1 MIEKIGNDFVILQLF
16 VKELLRLFALI
27 ANRAEK
33 LYSLYILNYNSYF
46 NLLMLKYNK
55 PFLEKV
61 ENLLVVSGY
70 ELRYEKGNFK
80 AGYCVLK
87 SSKVIVI
94 NKYFTLEGRI
104 NCLAELI
111 KSLSIDK
118 SLLDEKQM
126 ALLEG
131 IIE

>member
-1 MIEKIGNDFVILQLF
+1 
-16 VKELLRLFALI
+16 
-27 ANRAEK
+27 
-33 LYSLYILNYNSYF
+33 
-46 NLLMLKYNK
+46 MLKYNK

-61 ENLLVVSGY
+61 ENLLTVSGY
-70 ELRYEKGNFK
+70 ELRYEKGNFN

-104 NCLAELI
+104 NCLAELV
-111 KSLSIDK
+111 KVLSIDK
-118 SLLDEKQM
+118 SLLDEKQV

-131 IIE
+131 IKEF

>member
-1 MIEKIGNDFVILQLF
+1 LGKFDTNDG
-16 VKELLRLFALI
+16 VKYFL
-27 ANRAEK
+27 
-33 LYSLYILNYNSYF
+33 ILNLYL
-46 NLLMLKYNK
+46 NLPMLKYNK

-61 ENLLVVSGY
+61 ENLLIVSGY
-70 ELRYEKGNFK
+70 KLRYEKGNFK

-104 NCLAELI
+104 NCLAELVKI
-111 KSLSIDK
+111 LSIDK
-118 SLLDEKQM
+118 SLLDEKQV